1 MDIYKIILI
10 AAAVSADA
18 GAESMAL
25 GSRNIKLPFFS
36 AAVISFIGAAAM
48 VICAVFSDAVCG
60 ILPEGLCKAGASVV
74 IFLMGV
80 FSLFKYFRDG
90 RNGGQDSAD
99 RNKDK
104 RISAG
109 EAAAAAAG
117 LSVDSAV
124 MGLSAGMYGVTVA
137 DAAALSA
144 ATFIMGIMFTVAGY
158 IAGRHIAVKGSM
170 GWLGGAILIVL
181 AFVI

>member
-48 VICAVFSDAVCG
+48 GICTAFSDAVCS
-60 ILPEGLCKAGASVV
+60 ILPEGLCKAAASVV
-74 IFLMGV
+74 IMLMGV
-80 FSLFKYFRDG
+80 FSLFGYFRDSRKGG
-90 RNGGQDSAD
+90 RDNTDK
-99 RNKDK
+99 NEDK

-109 EAAAAAAG
+109 EAVAAAAG

-124 MGLSAGMYGVTVA
+124 MGLSAGICGVTARDVA
-137 DAAALSA
+137 VLSA
-144 ATFIMGIMFTVAGY
+144 ATFFTGILFTVAGY
-158 IAGRHIAVKGSM
+158 VAGRHFAVKRSM